1 MKKGPFVLGALVLVS
16 IVASV
21 ASQDPGS
28 ESPIPSIT
36 NNGPRGV
43 GALATW
49 LRESGVQVIAHDAP
63 LTQLPPETRVLVIA
77 APSGE
82 EIRDDEVQ
90 ALTRFVEG
98 GGTLIYLMPRTA
110 PQPSIN
116 EWLWVRAGPVA
127 PLVTEPGL
135 EDVGG
140 TTVKVTFAA
149 GLLAG
154 AHQLRLSADRMLAVS
169 DEHAVPVTSDGA
181 LWWLKRGA
189 GEVWLA
195 AGPDLAENARLELA
209 DNALFWSHLAGR
221 GPVAFDEFHL
231 HSGATV
237 VPVNL
242 LVTFLQLGFLAM
254 LFLWARATRLGP
266 ARDAPPSWH
275 RSSLEYVKAMAALTR
290 NAGVEAELVVSLKA
304 EFRKRLRDGFGIPFE
319 WSWGEADAELA
330 GRGVI
335 EVGMLI
341 RIANDGEFHSVSQAL
356 AKLET
361 PLVAKAGRG
370 GLTRRVLSSEKAA
383 PSSSIP
389 PSAGPPGT
397 AG

>member
-1 MKKGPFVLGALVLVS
+1 MKKGPIVLGALVLLS

-36 NNGPRGV
+36 NNGPRGL

-49 LRESGVQVIAHDAP
+49 LKESGVQVIAHDAP
-63 LTQLPPETRVLVIA
+63 LTQLPAETRVLVIA

-82 EIRDDEVQ
+82 EIREEEVQ
-90 ALTRFVEG
+90 SLTHFVEG
-98 GGTLIYLMPRTA
+98 GGTLIYLMPRA
-110 PQPSIN
+110 SPQPSIN
-116 EWLWVRAGPVA
+116 EWLWVHAGPVA

-140 TTVKVTFAA
+140 TTVQVTFAA

-154 AHQLRLSADRMLAVS
+154 AKRLRLSADRMLAVS

-181 LWWLKRGA
+181 VWWMKRGE

-242 LVTFLQLGFLAM
+242 LVTGLQLGFLAA

-266 ARDAPPSWH
+266 ARDVPASWH
-275 RSSLEYVKAMAALTR
+275 RSSLEYVKAMASLTR
-290 NAGVEAELVVSLKA
+290 NAGVEAELVVTLKA
-304 EFRKRLRDGFGIPFE
+304 EFRKRLRDELGIPLE
-319 WSWGEADAELA
+319 WSWEEADAELA
-330 GRGVI
+330 RRGVTDAG
-335 EVGMLI
+335 VLI
-341 RIANDGEFHSVSQAL
+341 GAANDGAFVSVSQAL
-356 AKLET
+356 ARIEL
-361 PLVAKAGRG
+361 R
-370 GLTRRVLSSEKAA
+370 
-383 PSSSIP
+383 
-389 PSAGPPGT
+389 
-397 AG
+397 

>member
-1 MKKGPFVLGALVLVS
+1 MRKGPIVLAALVLLS

-21 ASQDPGS
+21 VAQDPGS

-36 NNGPRGV
+36 NNGPRGL
-43 GALATW
+43 GALAAW

-63 LTQLPPETRVLVIA
+63 LTQLPAQARVLVIA

-90 ALTRFVEG
+90 SLTRFVEG
-98 GGTLIYLMPRTA
+98 GGTLIYLVPRA
-110 PQPSIN
+110 AQQPAMN
-116 EWLWVRAGPVA
+116 EWLWVLAGPVA

-140 TTVKVTFAA
+140 TTVQVTFAA

-154 AHQLRLSADRMLAVS
+154 AKTLRLSADRTLTVN
-169 DEHAVPVTSDGA
+169 DEHAVPVTRDGA
-181 LWWLKRGA
+181 LWWMKRGE

-242 LVTFLQLGFLAM
+242 LVTGLQLGFLAV
-254 LFLWARATRLGP
+254 LFLMARGMRLGP

-275 RSSLEYVKAMAALTR
+275 RSSLEYVKAMASLTR
-290 NAGVEAELVVSLKA
+290 NSGVDAELVGSLKA
-304 EFRKRLRDGFGIPFE
+304 EFRKRLREDFGIPLE
-319 WSWGEADAELA
+319 WSWEEADAELA
-330 GRGVI
+330 RRGVT
-335 EVGMLI
+335 EAGVLI
-341 RIANDGEFHSVSQAL
+341 SAANDGDFVSVSQAL
-356 AKLET
+356 ARIEGQLW
-361 PLVAKAGRG
+361 
-370 GLTRRVLSSEKAA
+370 
-383 PSSSIP
+383 
-389 PSAGPPGT
+389 
-397 AG
+397 